1 MPEDPHYMKQGDT
14 ASIMKRTLL
23 DAFGSPVN
31 LTGASLRFS
40 MRVKPGGSTK
50 ISAVLATIA
59 NAGLGEVQYSFSA
72 TDTNTADEFESE
84 WQVSYTDGTVQTF
97 PNDGYTPVIV
107 TDDIA

>member
-14 ASIMKRTLL
+14 ASIMKRTLVN
-23 DAFGSPVN
+23 AFGSPVN
-31 LTGASLRFS
+31 LTGASLKFS
-40 MRVKPGGSTK
+40 MRVKPGGATK
-50 ISAVLATIA
+50 VDRASATIS

-72 TDTNTADEFESE
+72 SDTNTADEFESE
-84 WQVSYTDGTVQTF
+84 WEVSFSDGSVQTF